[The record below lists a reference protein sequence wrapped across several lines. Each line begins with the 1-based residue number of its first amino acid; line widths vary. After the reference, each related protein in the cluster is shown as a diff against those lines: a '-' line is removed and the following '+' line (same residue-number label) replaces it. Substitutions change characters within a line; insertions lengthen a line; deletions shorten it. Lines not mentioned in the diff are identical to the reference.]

1 MRTSWLI
8 SLLTLVSVSAQAQ
21 KSLPAP
27 SSDPVV
33 PGTVAPTS
41 AVPTSAVPATPAA
54 PPAPLSGIA
63 APVEPGATGFAS
75 AGIAQPD
82 TAPSYAAAE
91 QPAGTL
97 TDEPKSAT
105 PASAGSPPA
114 AALAASQPAA
124 TAAPP
129 VVSFGPKGFNVQSE
143 DGRFAFNIRF
153 PFMFDAKATP
163 SDDQPSS
170 GDAFYPR
177 FFGPILSTTIYQ
189 SVTGKLIVGFQD
201 RSVTVV
207 NAWLDVAAHPWLHV
221 RVGKMLYAI
230 SLERQTLPLRIVFL
244 EHGIAS
250 SLLGVSEFGAQ
261 LWGAAADRAFE
272 YQLTFGNGAPA
283 NQHYET
289 DLDNGKDA
297 IGRVFLRPFARAG
310 VPALAGFGL
319 GFGGSYGVHRGAATT
334 PLTGV
339 SRTLGGRTF
348 FATRADAMDP
358 SATTVADGRVVRL
371 VPQAAYVGGP
381 VSVYTEYIRAIERLR
396 NGSNRESVTNQSFH
410 VVGSVVLTGE
420 DAVLLDIVSP
430 RKPLDVS
437 AGQLGAFEVV
447 GRFETIAFDSEL
459 FPTLADPAVS
469 ARSATALGGGLNW
482 VPTDTVRLMIDYEH
496 TRFRA
501 AQEAPRLRAENLLGL
516 RLQALF

>member
-1 MRTSWLI
+1 MRAIWFI
-8 SLLTLVSVSAQAQ
+8 SLLSLISVSAQAQ
-21 KSLPAP
+21 ESPA
-27 SSDPVV
+27 V
-33 PGTVAPTS
+33 PGSEPVAASPAAAPT
-41 AVPTSAVPATPAA
+41 PPAAPLSELAA
-54 PPAPLSGIA
+54 PPAEA
-63 APVEPGATGFAS
+63 GATS
-75 AGIAQPD
+75 D
-82 TAPSYAAAE
+82 TGDPARVAAE
-91 QPAGTL
+91 AP
-97 TDEPKSAT
+97 DAT
-105 PASAGSPPA
+105 PATESKTPPTAGPPVPTAEAPAVVAPPPA
-114 AALAASQPAA
+114 AAP
-124 TAAPP
+124 PP
-129 VVSFGPKGFNVQSE
+129 VVSFGPKGFHVQSG
-143 DGRFAFNIRF
+143 DGTFAFNIRF

-163 SDDQPSS
+163 SDDPSSS

-261 LWGAAADRAFE
+261 LWGAAEDRAVE

-297 IGRVFLRPFARAG
+297 IGRVFVRPFRRAG
-310 VPALAGFGL
+310 VPALEGFGL
-319 GFGGSYGVHRGAATT
+319 GFGGSFGVHRGSAAT

-339 SRTLGGRTF
+339 SRTLGGRAF
-348 FATRADAMDP
+348 FATRVDATDAM
-358 SATTVADGRVVRL
+358 ATTVADGRVVRL

-381 VSVYTEYIRAIERLR
+381 VSVYTEYIRATERLR
-396 NGSNRESVTNQSFH
+396 NGDSRQDLTNQSFH

-430 RKPLDVS
+430 RKPLDPS

-447 GRFETIAFDSEL
+447 GRFETIAFDRDL
-459 FPTLADPAVS
+459 FPTFADPVMS

-501 AQEAPRLRAENLLGL
+501 AGDAPRLPAENLLGL